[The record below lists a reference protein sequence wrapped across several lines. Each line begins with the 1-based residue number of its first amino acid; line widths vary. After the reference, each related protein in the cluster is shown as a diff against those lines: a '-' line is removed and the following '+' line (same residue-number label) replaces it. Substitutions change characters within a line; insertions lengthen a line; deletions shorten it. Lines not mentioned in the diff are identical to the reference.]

1 MPFTDEQRS
10 AENCNLS
17 MIYTVKKEE
26 PNDFLLMVQWLEHR
40 LLLQNTW
47 VQFPECKPLL
57 TPSGTVPGDGNPFPD
72 FCRHQAPMY
81 CIYIHEGKAL
91 MHINKCV

>member
-47 VQFPECKPLL
+47 VQFLTLTQQLKAKHLYLQFQEIQRPLL
-57 TPSGTVPGDGNPFPD
+57 VPSTYK
-72 FCRHQAPMY
+72 QA
-81 CIYIHEGKAL
+81 HT
-91 MHINKCV
+91 HIKSLRGG